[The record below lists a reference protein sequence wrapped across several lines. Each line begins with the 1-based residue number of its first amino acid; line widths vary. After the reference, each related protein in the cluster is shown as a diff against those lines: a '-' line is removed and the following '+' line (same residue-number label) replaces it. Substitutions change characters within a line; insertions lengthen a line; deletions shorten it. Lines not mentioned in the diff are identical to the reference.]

1 MCIIIQKA
9 IWSQRHFYNIIW
21 KRLYSGRLHSLIT
34 FQRAVNYTFCM
45 CHTLSASAGAYV
57 LYSPTV
63 SSLLHK
69 NSMTALLKWYTCS
82 CRHHCLLLRKRRC
95 PPCGYLSPQPL
106 FHSQG
111 EPRTCLEP
119 PAEFASVL
127 CCAIGS
133 RRVTTNARRSG
144 KSVVKGD

>member
-21 KRLYSGRLHSLIT
+21 KLLSSGRLHSLIT

-45 CHTLSASAGAYV
+45 GHTLSASAGAYV
-57 LYSPTV
+57 LYSLLV

-69 NSMTALLKWYTCS
+69 NRPTALFKWYTCS
-82 CRHHCLLLRKRRC
+82 RRHQCLLLRKRRC
-95 PPCGYLSPQPL
+95 PLCGYLSPQPL

-111 EPRTCLEP
+111 ETRTYLVP
-119 PAEFASVL
+119 PVDFASISY
-127 CCAIGS
+127 CAIGS
-133 RRVTTNARRSG
+133 RRVTMNARHSG
-144 KSVVKGD
+144 KSAVKGD